1 MILVT
6 AGDDPRGPVGPMILG
21 LRGPTILGHPAG
33 ATTSSPLRA
42 KRILVGE
49 GDEDASATIGLRRIH
64 DPQSLDR
71 TACFRPGP
79 RARLAVGSP
88 QGEAGKRGK
97 TMNRI
102 PTEAERL
109 AERERQRTIRKEM
122 SKPIEQYLRGLLTA
136 EEFLD
141 SMVES
146 YYRGSG
152 QDRGN

>member
-1 MILVT
+1 
-6 AGDDPRGPVGPMILG
+6 
-21 LRGPTILGHPAG
+21 
-33 ATTSSPLRA
+33 
-42 KRILVGE
+42 
-49 GDEDASATIGLRRIH
+49 
-64 DPQSLDR
+64 
-71 TACFRPGP
+71 
-79 RARLAVGSP
+79 
-88 QGEAGKRGK
+88 
-97 TMNRI
+97 MNRI

-109 AERERQRTIRKEM
+109 AEMERQRAIRKEM